1 MFTAVLAVMK
11 KARWGRRRRAAA
23 AIPLSLMLVL
33 VAVTVGRTRHANAD
47 ADEPRP
53 VWDSIATYFKPP
65 AEYAGKLGDYRSPL
79 LFDDGSPVK
88 TPEDWPKRRR
98 QILDHWHGVMGKWP
112 PVIEKPSIDYL

>member
-11 KARWGRRRRAAA
+11 KGRCGRRERAAT
-23 AIPLSLMLVL
+23 AIPLSLMLVV
-33 VAVTVGRTRHANAD
+33 VAVTVGRARQTI

-88 TPEDWPKRRR
+88 TPEEWQRRRR

-112 PVIEKPSIDYL
+112 PVIE